1 MSVRGWNAMREFRAK
16 PTTIKFALCSLVLAT
31 ILPAWVASMF
41 YIIRS
46 NEAQR
51 DLLEQH
57 AVATARAL
65 VQVVDRELTGT
76 RSALEALATSPS
88 LASGDLSGVY
98 DQAQEVLRRAK
109 GTDIVLYGPTGN
121 QLFNTQRPFG
131 SPLPQQEAPRGI
143 LQAFETNSPV
153 VSDLIVGRV
162 SHRAGIGVTV
172 PVFVDGKVPY
182 ALGIALYP
190 EHLGEI
196 LKRQNL
202 PPSWIA
208 SIFDSTGT
216 IVARTHLVSEFV
228 GKGGSPALIRRMGE
242 VSEGVLESET
252 LEGIPVLTGF
262 SRSAVSGWAVAI
274 GAPKSETL
282 DVLQR
287 SLWLSIAGATM
298 LLVVCLWLAQIVS
311 ARIAKSIHAL
321 ARDAATL
328 GEGEVISPRRL
339 SIKEA
344 DEAREAL
351 VRASHILRQR
361 AAERDEAERTERSMV
376 VAKRAAEEANRAK
389 SEFLAGMSHE
399 IRTPITCTIGMADLL
414 EGSQLTAQQRRH
426 VTLLKEASQSL
437 LAIVDDLLDISK
449 IEAGKLELDCAPI
462 DVAAVAE
469 SAVAIVEHGA
479 AAKGLEL
486 RRELA
491 TDLPRWIE
499 GDATRLR
506 QVLLNLLSNAI
517 KFTERGRI
525 VLRVMRAPGA
535 EPAQLRFEVEDTGIG
550 IDPAQHHFLF
560 QRFSQI
566 GDATHRQPRGTG
578 LGLAISRNL
587 VEMMGGTIGVD
598 SRVGAGSTFWFTIPC
613 VETKPQVAAE
623 GPKTAADAAPRARV
637 LVAEDNAM
645 IRELIEAMLRDAGH
659 AVGLVGNGIEAVEA
673 LEAGD
678 FDVVLMDVQMPEL
691 DGIGATRWIRAR
703 SDRIRNIP
711 IIALTAYAMADDVE
725 LCRAAGAN
733 EYLSKPINREA
744 LLSLVAKWS
753 GSGHARPVATPDAAV
768 QPHVMDVGVLDQL
781 EGRLG
786 ASRVAALSAQFGDQ
800 LKKALDVIA
809 ATSDRECIADEM
821 HDLISSAGALG
832 CTELVERSRAL
843 MDAARRETGDLRPH
857 VARLT
862 MAASRALAAIEART
876 AATRQPSRREMSV
889 VREGA
894 TKWRVVD

>member
-1 MSVRGWNAMREFRAK
+1 VARSRLDGADLWPLGFPPTAQQKWLAAAMAALFLLGLGALAPFAGTPLAQLNAFFPSIDAIVFVTSLVTAVLLFAQFSVSGSRALFALAIGYLFTALIVVPHALTFSGAFSPTGLLGANIQTGSWIFIFWHIGFSVGLLAYAVLVGEGDATPIRTASAIAAIGLSVAGALGLVCFLTWLATAGVTLLPPIILDKTHISPFVIYPIWFTILVTASALAVLAARRRSVLDQWLMLVALVSILELVFSGLLPSVRF
-16 PTTIKFALCSLVLAT
+16 SLGFYAGRGLSLILSSILLIVLLAEST
-31 ILPAWVASMF
+31 RLYARLARLVI
-41 YIIRS
+41 
-46 NEAQR
+46 AQR
-51 DLLEQH
+51 RDRLAL
-57 AVATARAL
+57 TKAR
-65 VQVVDRELTGT
+65 
-76 RSALEALATSPS
+76 
-88 LASGDLSGVY
+88 
-98 DQAQEVLRRAK
+98 
-109 GTDIVLYGPTGN
+109 N
-121 QLFNTQRPFG
+121 
-131 SPLPQQEAPRGI
+131 
-143 LQAFETNSPV
+143 
-153 VSDLIVGRV
+153 
-162 SHRAGIGVTV
+162 
-172 PVFVDGKVPY
+172 
-182 ALGIALYP
+182 
-190 EHLGEI
+190 
-196 LKRQNL
+196 
-202 PPSWIA
+202 
-208 SIFDSTGT
+208 
-216 IVARTHLVSEFV
+216 
-228 GKGGSPALIRRMGE
+228 
-242 VSEGVLESET
+242 
-252 LEGIPVLTGF
+252 
-262 SRSAVSGWAVAI
+262 
-274 GAPKSETL
+274 
-282 DVLQR
+282 
-287 SLWLSIAGATM
+287 
-298 LLVVCLWLAQIVS
+298 
-311 ARIAKSIHAL
+311 
-321 ARDAATL
+321 
-328 GEGEVISPRRL
+328 
-339 SIKEA
+339 
-344 DEAREAL
+344 
-351 VRASHILRQR
+351 
-361 AAERDEAERTERSMV
+361 AAEA
-376 VAKRAAEEANRAK
+376 ANRAK

-800 LKKALDVIA
+800 LKKALDIIA
-809 ATSDRECIADEM
+809 ATSDRVRIADEM

-843 MDAARRETGDLRPH
+843 MNAARRDTGDLRPH

-862 MAASRALAAIEART
+862 TAASRALAAMEART
-876 AATRQPSRREMSV
+876 TATRQPS
-889 VREGA
+889 
-894 TKWRVVD
+894 TKRTA